1 MKALPSSP
9 EPAIR
14 ILIAE
19 DDESLCE
26 ILGEYLKRPG
36 RGIRTCGDGAE
47 ALGALEENAWDM
59 VIADLVMPG
68 ADGLQILKAARKSHP
83 DAVVIIMTGHAS
95 LDSAIQAIRGGAYD
109 YIRKPFKLDEIE
121 LVVNNGCEK
130 IVLVRE
136 NRRLVRMLKE
146 TLDEVARLR
155 EGEDASWPS
164 VVGEEGDPFGRGISE
179 IDVTLKQMPPD
190 HDLRRKEARDNALNS
205 IERLIELRKEG
216 FINQGEF
223 LSLKKILL
231 QRVSEL

>member
-1 MKALPSSP
+1 MKAVPSSH
-9 EPAIR
+9 EPAIQ

-36 RGIRTCGDGAE
+36 RGIRTCGDGNQ
-47 ALGALEENAWDM
+47 ALRALEEDTWDM

-68 ADGLQILKAARKSHP
+68 ADGLEILKAARKSHP

-95 LDSAIQAIRGGAYD
+95 LDSAIQAIRWGAYD

-146 TLDEVARLR
+146 SLDEVARLR
-155 EGEDASWPS
+155 EGGDASWPTLLD
-164 VVGEEGDPFGRGISE
+164 EEGDLVGQEISE

-205 IERLIELRKEG
+205 LERLIQLLKEG

-231 QRVSEL
+231 EQVREI